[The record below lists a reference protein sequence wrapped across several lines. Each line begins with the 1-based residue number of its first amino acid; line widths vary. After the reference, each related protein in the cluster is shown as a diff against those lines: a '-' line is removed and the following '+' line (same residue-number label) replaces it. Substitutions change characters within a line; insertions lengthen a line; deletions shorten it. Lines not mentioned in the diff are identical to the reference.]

1 MFNSFVAF
9 ISSLLTDAVIQEVAL
24 QAWDEC
30 LLELPAKKNCYFK
43 TTVHLLLV
51 FCDFLNVEQDPGPRE
66 RLEMV

>member
-30 LLELPAKKNCYFK
+30 LLEFPAKKNCYFK
-43 TTVHLLLV
+43 TTVPVLLV
-51 FCDFLNVEQDPGPRE
+51 FCDFY
-66 RLEMV
+66 

>member
-30 LLELPAKKNCYFK
+30 FLEFLAKKPCYFK
-43 TTVHLLLV
+43 VTIPLLLV
-51 FCDFLNVEQDPGPRE
+51 FCDFLNVEQDAGPRE

>member
-9 ISSLLTDAVIQEVAL
+9 ISSLLTDAVIQEVVL

-30 LLELPAKKNCYFK
+30 LLEVPAKKKKNCYFK

-51 FCDFLNVEQDPGPRE
+51 FCDFLNVE
-66 RLEMV
+66 